1 MITMRL
7 TNKVAALMLIPMFLL
22 SSPALADQRRIV
34 DAAAMDQALAGK
46 AETER
51 TQREAV
57 QRALDRD
64 DVRQVAVSLGLS
76 VADARGA
83 VATLSGAELGTMAA
97 QASAVEAAALS
108 GGASTVTIS
117 LTVALLLLIIVILL
131 VK

>member
-1 MITMRL
+1 MRL
-7 TNKVAALMLIPMFLL
+7 MNKIAALTLIPMFLL
-22 SSPALADQRRIV
+22 SSPALAGQHRIV

-51 TQREAV
+51 AQRDAV
-57 QRALDRD
+57 QRVLDRD
-64 DVRQVAVSLGLS
+64 DVRQMAASMGLS

-83 VATLSGAELGTMAA
+83 VATLSGAELGSLAA
-97 QASAVEAAALS
+97 QAGAVEGAALS
-108 GGASTVTIS
+108 GGANTITIS